1 MLSWFE
7 AKVSKGISNP
17 GKEANRVM
25 RLVLATAL
33 FVAMAPAQTGGEAKL
48 IAMSGQV
55 SVLRG
60 SATWAL
66 NTGDII
72 RPQQT
77 VVTGPDGMAK
87 FQVSDGSTFDV
98 YPSSQVVFRNNPGN
112 LQDLVDVFLGKIK
125 VKIEHFGNV
134 PNHNTVRTPTAV
146 IAVRGTI
153 FDVDV
158 SGTDETTQVLCE
170 EGRVEVF
177 HLNSPGSKS
186 RVLEPG
192 ESVTVFKNQPLA
204 KNSVDRGAVLQKL
217 FRAMSD
223 AADQILLHRAGGTGT
238 GSTTTSTA
246 TGDKGGTPAP
256 TGGGAP
262 PPPPHN

>member
-1 MLSWFE
+1 
-7 AKVSKGISNP
+7 VSKSFPNSVSAA
-17 GKEANRVM
+17 KRVT
-25 RLVLATAL
+25 RLVLTTAL
-33 FVAMAPAQTGGEAKL
+33 FAAVALGQMGPQIGSTAKL
-48 IAMSGQV
+48 ISMSGQV

-66 NTGDII
+66 NVGDLIQ
-72 RPQQT
+72 PQQT
-77 VVTGPDGMAK
+77 VITGPDGMAK
-87 FQVSDGSTFDV
+87 FQVADGSTFDV
-98 YPSSQVVFRNNPGN
+98 FPSSQIVFRNNPGS

-177 HLNSPGSKS
+177 HLNSPGSQS
-186 RVLEPG
+186 RVLNPG
-192 ESVTVFKNQPLA
+192 ESVTVFKNQPIA
-204 KNSVDRGAVLQKL
+204 KNTVDRGAIMQKV

-223 AADQILLHRAGGTGT
+223 AADQILLHRGSGAT
-238 GSTTTSTA
+238 GSGSSTTSTA
-246 TGDKGGTPAP
+246 SGDKGGTPTP

-262 PPPPHN
+262 PPPPHK

>member
-1 MLSWFE
+1 M
-7 AKVSKGISNP
+7 SKRISNLVIAA
-17 GKEANRVM
+17 KSLI
-25 RLVLATAL
+25 RLGLSAAL
-33 FVAMAPAQTGGEAKL
+33 FALISSAQTVPQIGGAAQL
-48 IAMSGQV
+48 ISMSGQV

-66 NTGDII
+66 NTGDLIQ
-72 RPQQT
+72 PQQT
-77 VVTGPDGMAK
+77 VITGPDGLAK
-87 FQVSDGSTFDV
+87 FKVADGSTFDV
-98 YPSSQVVFRNNPGN
+98 FPSSQVVFRNNPGN

-134 PNHNTVRTPTAV
+134 PNHNTVHTPTAV

-177 HLNSPGSKS
+177 HLNSPGSQS
-186 RVLEPG
+186 RVLNPG
-192 ESVTVFKNQPLA
+192 ESVTVFKNQPIA
-204 KNSVDRGAVLQKL
+204 KNSVDRGAIMQKV

-223 AADQILLHRAGGTGT
+223 AADQILLHRGSGSTGT
-238 GSTTTSTA
+238 GSATTTTTS
-246 TGDKGGTPAP
+246 GDKGGTPAP